1 MCGEEWRMEK
11 NGDIILETSH
21 LIFVMKKKKCIECF
35 QNVRN
40 KYKTKNSFLKV
51 LF

>member
-21 LIFVMKKKKCIECF
+21 LIFVMERKKNAL
-35 QNVRN
+35 NVSKMLEIN
-40 KYKTKNSFLKV
+40 IKLKV
-51 LF
+51 VF